1 MENIRIER
9 QYIDSRMHR
18 LLENE
23 NLTSDASRLKI
34 GDIEVKPIRVVAERI
49 VQKPVEPVVG
59 MTWVGGKRGLQT
71 RFVIVSVG
79 PDMVYY
85 TAQSIDVPN
94 HTPGIFN
101 IRLDDDLRRL
111 WDYPTETV
119 KEKYW
124 KDL

>member
-9 QYIDSRMHR
+9 QYIDSRIRR

-23 NLTSDASRLKI
+23 NLTSDANRLQV
-34 GDIEVKPIRVVAERI
+34 GDIEVKPIRIVAERT
-49 VQKPVEPVVG
+49 VQKPVKPVVG
-59 MTWVGGKRGLQT
+59 MTWVGSSAVMQA
-71 RFVIVSVG
+71 RFVIVSVD

-85 TAQSIDVPN
+85 TMQRIDVPN
-94 HTPGIFN
+94 GTPAVFN
-101 IRLDDDLRRL
+101 IRLDDDLCRI
-111 WDYPTETV
+111 WNYPTETV